1 MSHCCVRA
9 GLKINN
15 KKYSEEIT
23 SEREST
29 AAHII
34 LLNISER
41 ERERA
46 RYLFALYVDFKYLYA
61 AILKY
66 SSMQGILN
74 IQECILTPVH
84 VILQVCF
91 SMF

>member
-29 AAHII
+29 AAHHYSVKYIW
-34 LLNISER
+34 

-61 AILKY
+61 AIFKY

-74 IQECILTPVH
+74 IQERILTPVH
-84 VILQVCF
+84 VILEVCF